1 MLDAKGDILKIN
13 GISKDITERKV
24 LENSRSDYQETLEL
38 LLFTL
43 SHKIRKPVANIH
55 AIAEVIDSDEFQ
67 NSPMLKEYLGYLKQS
82 NRELDAY
89 IHELN
94 HLLAE
99 KKRQF
104 M

>member
-1 MLDAKGDILKIN
+1 
-13 GISKDITERKV
+13 V
-24 LENSRSDYQETLEL
+24 

-43 SHKIRKPVANIH
+43 SHKIRKPVANIQ
-55 AIAEVIDSDEFQ
+55 AIAELMDSVELQ
-67 NSPMLKEYLGYLKQS
+67 TSPVLKEYLGYLNQS

-104 M
+104 LPETP